1 MEPNPLGAKQEPV
14 HLNGDGIGSGE
25 LPSEVMKPEEITADW
40 LADVLGGDVGSIRQE
55 SIGDGL
61 VGMNVRVTLTDA
73 APELP
78 DSVVIK
84 LPSLDLTSR
93 ATGIALRIYEREV
106 KFYSSVANTVDI
118 RVPHCHHA
126 TWNEASGDFVIVLE
140 DMAPAHQGDQIT
152 GCSVDSAALA
162 VVALAHLHGPRWNDP
177 SLGDLE
183 WLDRRSG
190 SDDGAQ
196 LGALWQM
203 FFAGF
208 AETYRGYLTTEQ
220 FELAEQFG
228 PVIPAWV
235 DGRDGPETITHGDYR
250 LDNMLFGVDAG
261 GPPITVVDWQTPGH
275 GSPATDL
282 SYFCGAG
289 LLPNDRGESE
299 RRLVDMYAA
308 ALTEYGVQVDEAWL
322 WKHYRREAFAG
333 VVMAVVASQVV
344 GRSDRSEAMFAAM
357 ATRHL
362 QHALE
367 TDSLSL
373 V

>member
-1 MEPNPLGAKQEPV
+1 MEPNPLGTKQEPI
-14 HLNGDGIGSGE
+14 HFDGDGIGSGE
-25 LPSEVMKPEEITADW
+25 LPFEAMKPEGITADW
-40 LADVLGGDVGSIRQE
+40 LSDVLGGAVGSIRQE

-61 VGMNVRVTLTDA
+61 LGMNIRVTLIDA
-73 APELP
+73 APDLP
-78 DSVVIK
+78 NSVVVK
-84 LPSLDLTSR
+84 LPSLDPTSR
-93 ATGIALRIYEREV
+93 ATGVALRNYEREV
-106 KFYSSVANTVDI
+106 KFYSDVASTVDI
-118 RVPHCHHA
+118 RIPHCHHA
-126 TWNEASGDFVIVLE
+126 TWDESSGDFDVVLE

-152 GCSVDSAALA
+152 GCGVESAELA

-177 SLGDLE
+177 LLAGIE
-183 WLDRRSG
+183 WLDRASG
-190 SDDGAQ
+190 PDHGAQ
-196 LGALWQM
+196 LGTLWQM

-208 AETYRGYLTTEQ
+208 SETYRCYLTTEQ

-275 GSPATDL
+275 GSPAIDL

-289 LLPNDRGESE
+289 LLPSDRREHE
-299 RRLVDMYAA
+299 RQLVDMYAT
-308 ALTEYGVQVDEAWL
+308 ALTDHGVQVDETWL
-322 WKHYRREAFAG
+322 WEHYRRNAFAG

-344 GRSDRSEAMFAAM
+344 GKSDRSEAMFAAM

-367 TDSLSL
+367 LDSLSL